1 MERDNKKRKGKHNM
15 SESKI
20 VKESKTFQ
28 FDYCGK
34 AWNAYARY
42 YQNGDIDIEI
52 ADFDAPGSA
61 YDSAWIA
68 AEKLGLMREGV
79 TP

>member
-1 MERDNKKRKGKHNM
+1 MERDNKKRKGKHKMNADEIIG
-15 SESKI
+15 ESKI
-20 VKESKTFQ
+20 FQ
-28 FDYCGK
+28 FDDCGEVR
-34 AWNAYARY
+34 NAYARY
-42 YQNGDIDIEI
+42 YQDGDIDIEI

-61 YDSAWIA
+61 YESAWIA